1 MKIERS
7 GGDGQ
12 LLLKLTGRLD
22 TTTSPLLE
30 EELGTLE
37 GVNDLQLDLAKL
49 DYLSS
54 AGLRVLLKA
63 SKIMDKQGTMT
74 VVNVNRTVMEVF
86 NITGFSDILTIR

>member
-37 GVNDLQLDLAKL
+37 GVNDLQLDLAKM

-54 AGLRVLLKA
+54 AGLRVLLKV

-86 NITGFSDILTIR
+86 NITGFSDILTIQ